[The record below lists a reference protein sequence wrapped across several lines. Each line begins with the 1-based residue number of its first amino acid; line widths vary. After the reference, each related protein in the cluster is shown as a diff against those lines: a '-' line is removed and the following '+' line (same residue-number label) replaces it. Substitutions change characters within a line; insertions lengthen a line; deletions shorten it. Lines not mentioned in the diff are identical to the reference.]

1 MSAPRARALARR
13 YARALLDVAAAQG
26 SDSVLALRDELRALA
41 PVLAGHPELRAAL
54 LHPGVTAEQK
64 GRLLAALA
72 ERGGATALLGR
83 LLALVAARDRISLL
97 PDVVE
102 AYAEIA
108 NAARGVVSAEVAS
121 AVLLPEDQKRAL
133 ATALRGTGADADVEL
148 RTRVEP
154 ELVGGLLVQTG
165 GRTYDGS
172 VRTRLAALK
181 RRLAASGPAART
193 S

>member
-1 MSAPRARALARR
+1 VSAPRALARR
-13 YARALLDVAAAQG
+13 YARALLDVAVAQG
-26 SDSVLALRDELRALA
+26 EGAVLALRDELRALA
-41 PVLAGHPELRAAL
+41 PALEGHPELRAAL

-64 GRLLAALA
+64 RRLLAALVD
-72 ERGGATALLGR
+72 RGGSSALLGR
-83 LLALVAARDRISLL
+83 LLDVLAARDRIALL

-121 AVLLPEDQKRAL
+121 AVPLPEDQRRAL
-133 ATALRGTGADADVEL
+133 ATALRGTGADVDVDL

-154 ELVGGLLVQTG
+154 ELVGGLLVRTG

-181 RRLAASGPAART
+181 RRLAASGP
-193 S
+193 